1 MIQTRWRQGM
11 TGSVNAHDAG
21 IKAFSGTYQTEDV
34 RVITVPTRVLHGE
47 DDKVVPVASSAL
59 TSIALRQNGTHRSG
73 QRGLRT
79 DP

>member
-1 MIQTRWRQGM
+1 M

-21 IKAFSGTYQTEDV
+21 IEAFSGTDQTEDV

-47 DDKVVPVASSAL
+47 DDNVVPTASSAL
-59 TSIALRQNGTHRSG
+59 SSIALRQNGSYQCSR
-73 QRGLRT
+73 RGLRT

>member
-1 MIQTRWRQGM
+1 MIQTWWRRGM
-11 TGSVNAHDAG
+11 TGSVNVHDAG
-21 IKAFSGTYQTEDV
+21 IEAFSGTDQTEDV

-73 QRGLRT
+73 RRGLRT
-79 DP
+79 EP